1 MWTLAAILL
10 IGVAMVAIASYL
22 MGRTRIVLVN
32 ETGRELRVL
41 TARIPGEQCVFE
53 KVPVHGRV
61 VCQGRAN
68 GDGDLFIDLE
78 FTDGSK
84 VQLGTGAFVNPLF
97 GLRGV
102 ATVNADG
109 GVSLEWD

>member
-1 MWTLAAILL
+1 MSILMAIPVL
-10 IGVAMVAIASYL
+10 AIAVS
-22 MGRTRIVLVN
+22 GRTRIVLVN

-41 TARIPGEQCVFE
+41 TARIPGEECVFE

-61 VCQGRAN
+61 VCLGRAN
-68 GDGDLFIDLE
+68 ADGDLSVNLE

-84 VQLGTGAFVNPLF
+84 VQMEAGTFVNPLF

-109 GVSLEWD
+109 GIRLQED

>member
-68 GDGDLFIDLE
+68 ADGDLLVDLE

-84 VQLGTGAFVNPLF
+84 VQLETGEFLNPLF
-97 GLRGV
+97 GFRGV
-102 ATVNADG
+102 ATVKADG
-109 GVSLEWD
+109 GVSLRRD